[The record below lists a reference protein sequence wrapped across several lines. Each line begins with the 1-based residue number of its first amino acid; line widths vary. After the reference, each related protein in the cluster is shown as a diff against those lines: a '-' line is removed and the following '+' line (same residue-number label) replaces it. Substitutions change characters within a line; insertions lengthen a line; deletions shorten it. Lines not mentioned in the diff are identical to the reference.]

1 MAWSLSKTQH
11 KRNLQYMRLQSQ
23 LEMDN
28 WQQQFDA
35 QNAYNDPSAQL
46 ERLEEAGIN
55 PLTQDGGFSNTAE
68 GASGASVG
76 LPSAPSTDVQSLIGI
91 GSQIQEAIFK
101 SKDIMLAD
109 KKLNIES
116 NLAESSILQSFAL
129 VDKYK
134 SETKHT
140 DEDTKNVIA
149 ARDQIVASTRKTLS
163 DIESSNVQ
171 LQISIQDL
179 ALRQYQT
186 QIDEKYK
193 AGLLDIEGRRNDI
206 SAEANEIKRAELV
219 EKRRE
224 FDEQTKLER
233 EKFTADIKNQ
243 RWDRIEKAMDKLHY
257 ETIQGVVTG
266 IAPESLYTAN
276 GLLQALGVDGSS
288 LLPSYRG
295 QEYGV
300 GNETETFKGS
310 LKHAAG
316 AIVDLP
322 ISLYR
327 KIDTFYKDLQ
337 QIQLSSSV
345 PPVDASTGAQ

>member
-11 KRNLQYMRLQSQ
+11 KRNLQYMHLQSQ

-46 ERLEEAGIN
+46 DRLEEAGIN
-55 PLTQDGGFSNTAE
+55 PLTQDGGFANTAE

-76 LPSAPSTDVQSLIGI
+76 LPSAPSSDIQSLISI

-101 SKDIMLAD
+101 SKDYQNANR
-109 KKLNIES
+109 KLDIED
-116 NLAESSILQSFAL
+116 NLAQSTIMQSFA
-129 VDKYK
+129 VIDYYRAN
-134 SETKHT
+134 TKHT
-140 DEDTKNVIA
+140 EEDTKNVIV

-163 DIESSNVQ
+163 DIVSSNVQ

-179 ALRQYQT
+179 ALRQYQA

-233 EKFTADIKNQ
+233 EKFTEDIKNH

-257 ETIQGVVTG
+257 ETIGGVVTG

-337 QIQLSSSV
+337 QIQTASTV

>member
-46 ERLEEAGIN
+46 ERLEDAGIN
-55 PLTQDGGFSNTAE
+55 PFTQDGGFANTAE

-76 LPSAPSTDVQSLIGI
+76 LPSAPSSDIQSLISI

-101 SKDIMLAD
+101 SKDYQNANR
-109 KKLNIES
+109 KLDIED
-116 NLAESSILQSFAL
+116 NLAQSTILQAFA
-129 VDKYK
+129 VIDNYRAN
-134 SETKHT
+134 TKHT
-140 DEDTKNVIA
+140 EEDTKNVIV

-163 DIESSNVQ
+163 DIDSSNVQ
-171 LQISIQDL
+171 LQLSIQDL

-193 AGLLDIEGRRNDI
+193 AGMLDIEGRRNDLT
-206 SAEANEIKRAELV
+206 ADANSIKRAELA

-224 FDEQTKLER
+224 FNEQVKLER
-233 EKFTADIKNQ
+233 EKFTEDIKNQ
-243 RWDRIEKAMDKLHY
+243 RWDRIEKAMDNLHY
-257 ETIQGVVTG
+257 ETIGGVVTG
-266 IAPESLYTAN
+266 ISPESLHIAN
-276 GLLQALGVDGSS
+276 GLLQALGTDGSKILPSSVGKVDGSS
-288 LLPSYRG
+288 SG
-295 QEYGV
+295 TAMSIV
-300 GNETETFKGS
+300 GS
-310 LKHAAG
+310 A
-316 AIVDLP
+316 VDLP

-327 KIDTFYKDLQ
+327 KLDTFYKDLQ
-337 QIQLSSSV
+337 QIQTASTIPS
-345 PPVDASTGAQ
+345 VDAVTGVQ